1 MWIGLPVGLA
11 LLVGVPYLAYV
22 LGYWLVGAEESP
34 ASKTF
39 ETPPVSVVVPTYNES
54 GLIRS
59 KLAELRDLEYP
70 TARTELL
77 VVDAS
82 TDDTPE
88 RVREFASEHDDLE
101 IRLLEEPERR
111 GVASAVNRAVEAAS
125 HDIIVRTDCD
135 STLAADAVTHAVANL
150 QDSSVGGVTGR
161 QTEVLGESKVE
172 ESYRDLQARNQA
184 LESHLDSTFIVHG
197 PCFVFDREYFE
208 PIEPDSLADDTEIAV
223 RIRKQGKR
231 ILMDPEMR
239 FAEAGTSDVRGRRRR
254 KDRRAMG
261 LLQLLIRQ
269 RDLLGRYGRYG
280 RVVVPFNWWFL
291 LFSPWLTLSVLLL
304 AFGLGMAEYG
314 SLALA
319 IPAGLVAFVAVGQR
333 DLLGP
338 AQPLYA
344 VFDSHLS
351 LLVATIRLLVR
362 DSDGTWEVDADS
374 RERFEEGS

>member
-1 MWIGLPVGLA
+1 MWIGLLVGLA

-22 LGYWLVGAEESP
+22 LGYWLVRPDGSP

-39 ETPPVSVVVPTYNES
+39 ETPPVSVVLPTYNES
-54 GLIRS
+54 EIVRS
-59 KLAELRDLEYP
+59 KLAELRELDYP
-70 TARTELL
+70 SEQIEVV

-88 RVREFASEHDDLE
+88 RVRAFAYEHDELE
-101 IRLLEEPERR
+101 VHLLEEPERR

-125 HDIIVRTDCD
+125 NDLIVRTDCD
-135 STLAADAVTHAVANL
+135 STLASDAVAHAVANL
-150 QDSSVGGVTGR
+150 QDPSVGGVTGC
-161 QTEVLGESKVE
+161 QTEVLGDSKVE
-172 ESYRDLQARNQA
+172 ESYRDLQTRNQA

-197 PCFVFDREYFE
+197 PCFAFDREYFE

-223 RIRKQGKR
+223 RIRKRGKR
-231 ILMDPEMR
+231 VVMDPAMR
-239 FAEAGTSDVRGRRRR
+239 FAEAGTSDVRARRQR

-261 LLQLLIRQ
+261 LLQLLIRH

-291 LFSPWLTLSVLLL
+291 LLSPWLTFLLLLL
-304 AFGLGMAEYG
+304 AFGVGVAEYG
-314 SLALA
+314 PLALA
-319 IPAGLVAFVAVGQR
+319 IPVGLVAFVAVGQR

-351 LLVATIRLLVR
+351 LLVATIQLLVK
-362 DSDGTWEVDADS
+362 DSDGTWEVDTES